1 MEITKSISRESII
14 GMQEYLKIQEGS
26 VIGDSDRCPLAHR
39 FTDGIY
45 VREIMIPAGT
55 PLVGKI
61 HRHDH
66 PNFLM
71 SGTVRMI
78 TEDGPEEI
86 TGPKV
91 MISKA
96 GVKRALF
103 AVTDLVWVTV
113 HHNPTNTQDLKKI
126 EKFVIAD
133 SYEEFDR
140 SRLSIVQKITLFF
153 KKLLN
158 N

>member
-26 VIGDSDRCPLAHR
+26 VIGDSDRCPLTHR

-140 SRLSIVQKITLFF
+140 SRLSVVQKITLFF